1 MNATAGVLDPVARA
15 FYRDVMARLEA
26 GAIPFL
32 VGGAYAFE
40 RYTGIGRHTKDFDLF
55 IHPRDVQPA
64 LDTLRAAGCET
75 DPVLPAL
82 AGQGALRRATSS
94 T

>member
-1 MNATAGVLDPVARA
+1 M
-15 FYRDVMARLEA
+15 
-26 GAIPFL
+26 PFL

-55 IHPRDVQPA
+55 IHPRDVDRA
-64 LDTLRAAGCET
+64 LETLRAATAVET
-75 DPVLPAL
+75 DTALPAL
-82 AGQGALRRATSS
+82 AGQGSSAATTSW